1 MSYIVLWEWFH
12 PARVRN
18 LQEPQAA
25 SCGIV
30 VFWCLSSMEDSSWAM
45 WAMASCEKAQHTVQ
59 SSCPMLKR
67 RFVFPHV
74 NGLVLIQ
81 KFSTVFSNFLFT
93 VLQTLIKAPF
103 PLSKHFLYNIHT
115 LMNTSRATPL
125 SASYPWLLWHTDWSN
140 KGSKHQSSDHNVL
153 YLLSRSHPVCS
164 PVCPR
169 MKSLAV
175 LLSFVFLNLCTC
187 CKKPFVYSL
196 SEFLYLDPHST
207 YTGKEL

>member
-25 SCGIV
+25 GCGI
-30 VFWCLSSMEDSSWAM
+30 M

-59 SSCPMLKR
+59 SCPMLKR
-67 RFVFPHV
+67 RFVFSHV
-74 NGLVLIQ
+74 NGLVRIQ

-103 PLSKHFLYNIHT
+103 SLSKRSLYNIHA

-125 SASYPWLLWHTDWSN
+125 SASYPWLLWQQGIKAPIFWSVI
-140 KGSKHQSSDHNVL
+140 GEHNLL
-153 YLLSRSHPVCS
+153 YLLSLSLSLVCS

-175 LLSFVFLNLCTC
+175 LLSFTFLNRCTC

-207 YTGKEL
+207 YSEEHWKRALTIMNQ

>member
-1 MSYIVLWEWFH
+1 MISSSKSQKPPGTTGSQLRNNVSNGIMWESSTYSPVLLSYVEASVCVL
-12 PARVRN
+12 
-18 LQEPQAA
+18 
-25 SCGIV
+25 SCKWTG
-30 VFWCLSSMEDSSWAM
+30 
-45 WAMASCEKAQHTVQ
+45 
-59 SSCPMLKR
+59 
-67 RFVFPHV
+67 
-74 NGLVLIQ
+74 LIQ

-103 PLSKHFLYNIHT
+103 SLSKRFLYNIHT

-125 SASYPWLLWHTDWSN
+125 SASYPWLLWQQGIKAPIFWSVI
-140 KGSKHQSSDHNVL
+140 GEHNLL
-153 YLLSRSHPVCS
+153 YLLSLSHPVCS

-175 LLSFVFLNLCTC
+175 LLSFIFLNLCTC

-207 YTGKEL
+207 YSEKHWKRALTIMNQ